1 MLEKKEERTEV
12 LNIRLTPI
20 EKRELKALSDE
31 FNIPKSEIAR
41 KGIRYISNQQAEKR
55 NNNPKYNISLK

>member
-20 EKRELKALSDE
+20 EKQKLKALSNE
-31 FNIPKSEIAR
+31 FNISFSAIAR
-41 KGIRYISNQQAEKR
+41 EGIRYISNRQARKR
-55 NNNPKYNISLK
+55 KQ